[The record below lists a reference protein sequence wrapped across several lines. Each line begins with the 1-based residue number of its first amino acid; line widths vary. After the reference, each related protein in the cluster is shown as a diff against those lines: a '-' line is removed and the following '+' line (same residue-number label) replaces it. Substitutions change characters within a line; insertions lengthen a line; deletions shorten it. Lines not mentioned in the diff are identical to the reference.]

1 MCLWA
6 CYARCDD
13 EAVKKE
19 FHGELQRDRP
29 GAAEQDARRDHH
41 HRELRPQLKEKGRTT
56 RLLNPPFLHF
66 QSQPYSMYKI
76 SQEGLTG
83 NDRFEGYAIDL
94 IKEIADILS

>member
-41 HRELRPQLKEKGRTT
+41 HRELRPQLKVGKNNKVIKCS
-56 RLLNPPFLHF
+56 LPPFK
-66 QSQPYSMYKI
+66 SQPYSMYKI

>member
-1 MCLWA
+1 MPA
-6 CYARCDD
+6 FYARCDD

-41 HRELRPQLKEKGRTT
+41 HRELRPQLKEGNMVIKAAQST
-56 RLLNPPFLHF
+56 LSPFK
-66 QSQPYSMYKI
+66 SQPYSMYKI